1 MFKTLNN
8 QTVHYGR
15 TYLRNNITNYMSSYV
30 INLITPPDKLFNNNT
45 SILLVNPSDYLKE
58 DINTCL
64 KNIKQ
69 DLNLYLYE
77 ESDIAWLLDV
87 INSVDYILLDI
98 NNVQDNHWVIGYI
111 LSKQNCFY
119 LTNDQELSYNN
130 INRNRVYDAKQFLE
144 GVEVEAG

>member
-1 MFKTLNN
+1 
-8 QTVHYGR
+8 
-15 TYLRNNITNYMSSYV
+15 MSSYV

-77 ESDIAWLLDV
+77 ESDITWLLDV

>member
-1 MFKTLNN
+1 
-8 QTVHYGR
+8 
-15 TYLRNNITNYMSSYV
+15 MSSYV

-77 ESDIAWLLDV
+77 ESDITWLLDV

-119 LTNDQELSYNN
+119 LTNDRELSYNN
-130 INRNRVYDAKQFLE
+130 VNRNRVYDAKQFLE
-144 GVEVEAG
+144 GVEVEAE